1 MVRRPVLIAMQP
13 NFLLL
18 TFIVV
23 VGALGAVL
31 LLALVRL
38 AVANRRAKQRLD
50 DERDESALVTAA
62 LGEAVTR
69 IRKQERATHAR
80 AEASEQLSDQIIASL
95 SSGLLVVDVAGDVR
109 ILNPTGRRLLG
120 VGDGPS
126 PGTLGELAGG
136 FGPLAD
142 VIEECLTERVPIVR
156 RTLRLD
162 SGSGGLTETH
172 FGVSVSPMLDVDGAL
187 QRAICLFTDLSAV
200 IDLEERVRL
209 QESLAQV
216 GELAAG
222 IAHEFRNG
230 LATIH
235 GYSRLLDPENV
246 SSDYRPYVNGIRQET
261 VALREV
267 VDNFLR
273 FARPAE
279 LTWSSV
285 SLAKLVARAADEI
298 RGELEKGGGVVT
310 VRGEFPNVE
319 GDEVLLRQAISN
331 LCRNAV
337 DACVDG
343 ARVPRI
349 ELEGGVDLAQRRATL
364 TVTDNGPGFDPAQ
377 HERLFRPFFTT
388 KTGGTGLGLAL
399 TQKIIVTHNGGVTAS
414 LTEHGGARMEVV
426 LPLERVSPAP

>member
-1 MVRRPVLIAMQP
+1 M
-13 NFLLL
+13 
-18 TFIVV
+18 
-23 VGALGAVL
+23 
-31 LLALVRL
+31 
-38 AVANRRAKQRLD
+38 
-50 DERDESALVTAA
+50 
-62 LGEAVTR
+62 
-69 IRKQERATHAR
+69 
-80 AEASEQLSDQIIASL
+80 
-95 SSGLLVVDVAGDVR
+95 R
-109 ILNPTGRRLLG
+109 ILNPTGGRLLG
-120 VGDGPS
+120 VGDGPL
-126 PGTLGELAGG
+126 PGTLRELAGP
-136 FGPLAD
+136 FGPLTD
-142 VIEECLTERVPIVR
+142 VIEECLRERLPIVR
-156 RTLRLD
+156 RTLRLNLS
-162 SGSGGLTETH
+162 SGRPETH
-172 FGVSVSPMLDVDGAL
+172 FGVSVSPMLDGDGAL
-187 QRAICLFTDLSAV
+187 QRVICLFADLSAV

-235 GYSRLLDPENV
+235 GYSRLLVPENV
-246 SSDYRPYVNGIRQET
+246 SSEYRPYVVGIRQET

-279 LTWSSV
+279 LTLSSV
-285 SLAKLVARAADEI
+285 SLTKLVERAAEDI

-337 DACVDG
+337 DACADV
-343 ARVPRI
+343 AQMPRI
-349 ELEGGVDLAQRRATL
+349 ELEGAVDLEQRRATL

-377 HERLFRPFFTT
+377 RERLFRPFFTT

-414 LTEHGGARMEVV
+414 LAEHGGARMEVV
-426 LPLERVSPAP
+426 LPLERVSAGP

>member
-1 MVRRPVLIAMQP
+1 MQP
-13 NFLLL
+13 DYLLL
-18 TFIVV
+18 TFVVV

-95 SSGLLVVDVAGDVR
+95 SSGLLVVDVSGDVR

-120 VGDGPS
+120 VGDGPL
-126 PGTLGELAGG
+126 PGTLRELAGP
-136 FGPLAD
+136 FGPLTD
-142 VIEECLTERVPIVR
+142 VIEECLRERLPIVR
-156 RTLRLD
+156 RTLRLNVS
-162 SGSGGLTETH
+162 SGRPETH
-172 FGVSVSPMLDVDGAL
+172 FGVSVSPMLDGDGAL
-187 QRAICLFTDLSAV
+187 QRVICLFADLSAV

-209 QESLAQV
+209 QKSLAQV

-235 GYSRLLDPENV
+235 GYSRLLVPDNV
-246 SSDYRPYVNGIRQET
+246 SSDYRPYVVGIRQET

-279 LTWSSV
+279 LTLSSV
-285 SLAKLVARAADEI
+285 SLAKLVERAAEDI

-337 DACVDG
+337 DACADV
-343 ARVPRI
+343 AQMPRI
-349 ELEGGVDLAQRRATL
+349 ELEGAVDLEQRRATL

-377 HERLFRPFFTT
+377 RERLFRPFFTT

-414 LTEHGGARMEVV
+414 LAEHGGARMEVV
-426 LPLERVSPAP
+426 LPLERVSAGP